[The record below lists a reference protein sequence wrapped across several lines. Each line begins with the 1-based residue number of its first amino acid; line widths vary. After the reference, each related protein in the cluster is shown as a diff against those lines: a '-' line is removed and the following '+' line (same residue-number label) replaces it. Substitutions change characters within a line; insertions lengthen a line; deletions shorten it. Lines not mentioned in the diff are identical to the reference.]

1 MVPLLN
7 CGAKLTKK
15 FNFKNEFLN
24 FCKKNQFLFFF
35 YLSYSLLLLWF
46 NLLRME
52 FFTHVLPNGIKL
64 IHIPNSSAVAHCGF
78 FINTG
83 TRDEDINE
91 QGMAHF
97 IEHLI
102 FKGTKKRKSF
112 HVLSR
117 LEDVGGELNAYTT
130 KEETCIH
137 ASFLKEHY
145 QRTFELLADILFNSS
160 FPDKAI
166 ESEKDV
172 VIDEINSYKDS
183 PSELIFDEFEEKF
196 FGNHPLSRPIL
207 GRAKYLNKYQRASIL
222 SFIAK
227 NYNTDQ
233 MVLATV
239 GNISDHKV
247 QYYFE
252 KYFKDI
258 PTNLRTSERLLF
270 SGYTPFFNTKKR
282 NTFQVHALIGSP
294 GYDLKDSRRVTL
306 HLLSNIIGGPG
317 MISRL
322 NLALRERKG
331 LSYNVESSF
340 TPYSDTGLFNI
351 YFSTDKDKLEKC
363 FDIINKELKYLCAT
377 PLGAIQLKKAKQQV
391 TGQLAISYESFE
403 NQMLSI
409 GKSFLVYDR
418 VDTIDEIF
426 TKIDVI
432 TSADLLDIA
441 NDVLQVNKLSY
452 LIYK

>member
-1 MVPLLN
+1 MD
-7 CGAKLTKK
+7 
-15 FNFKNEFLN
+15 
-24 FCKKNQFLFFF
+24 
-35 YLSYSLLLLWF
+35 
-46 NLLRME
+46 

-64 IHIPNSSAVAHCGF
+64 IHILNDSAVAHCGF
-78 FINTG
+78 FINVG
-83 TRDEDINE
+83 TRDEEWEE

-102 FKGTKKRKSF
+102 FKGTNKRKSF

-117 LEDVGGELNAYTT
+117 LEDVGGDLNAYTT

-137 ASFLKEHY
+137 ASFLKDHY
-145 QRTFELLADILFNSS
+145 QRTFELFSDIIFNSS

-183 PSELIFDEFEEKF
+183 PSELIFDEFEELF
-196 FGNHPLSRPIL
+196 FSNHPLGRNIL
-207 GRAKYLNKYQRASIL
+207 GKAKYLKKYSRKDVL
-222 SFIAK
+222 KFISK
-227 NYNTDQ
+227 NYHTDQ
-233 MVLATV
+233 MVLASV
-239 GNISDHKV
+239 GNISHHKV
-247 QYYFE
+247 QFYFE

-258 PTNLRTSERLLF
+258 PANYRSTERLLF
-270 SGYTPFFNTKKR
+270 TGHKPFKEIKKR
-282 NTFQVHALIGSP
+282 NTYQVHVLLGTL
-294 GYDLKDSRRVTL
+294 GYDLKDSKRVIL

-322 NLALRERKG
+322 NLALRERRG

-351 YFSTDKDKLEKC
+351 YFSTDKDDLEKC
-363 FDIINKELKYLCAT
+363 LDVTYKELKALCT
-377 PLGAIQLKKAKQQV
+377 NQLGTLQLKKAKQQV
-391 TGQLAISYESFE
+391 TGQLAISYESYE

-409 GKSFLVYDR
+409 GKSYLVYDR
-418 VDTIDEIF
+418 VDTIEEIF
-426 TKIDVI
+426 KKIETI
-432 TSADLLDIA
+432 TSLDLINVA
-441 NDVLQVNKLSY
+441 NEVLLPENQSC